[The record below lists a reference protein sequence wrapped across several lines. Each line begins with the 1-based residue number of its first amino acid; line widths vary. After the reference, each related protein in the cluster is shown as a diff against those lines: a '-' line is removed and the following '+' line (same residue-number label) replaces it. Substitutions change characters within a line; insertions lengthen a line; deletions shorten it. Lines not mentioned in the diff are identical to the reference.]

1 MNGAFIFRFY
11 GEIKIE
17 KKFKEKLLLV
27 SFIPVRWTAGWSP
40 DMTRDIGGDL
50 KIIETS
56 QHSLNTLRLLVFLGT
71 EFIVT
76 NIPMAVVKI
85 CIACGL
91 DSKTPGF
98 KQFQTLSI
106 VLEVFFA
113 ASDFYLFCFC
123 HKTFRKKV
131 SIVLPIKSNTLKV

>member
-1 MNGAFIFRFY
+1 MDGAFIFRFY

-17 KKFKEKLLLV
+17 KKFKEKLVLV
-27 SFIPVRWTAGWSP
+27 NIIPVRWTAAWSP
-40 DMTRDIGGDL
+40 DMTGNIGEDL
-50 KIIETS
+50 KKSETS

-85 CIACGL
+85 CLACGL

-131 SIVLPIKSNTLKV
+131 SL